1 MEPDCLSPLPA
12 VTIQSLGGEAGVRKL
27 VILEVHMNFQPKGII
42 PAMVTPVT
50 ADGKINVEALKKLT
64 NYLIEGGVHGLF
76 PVGSQGEFYAL
87 TFEEKKRVTEVVVEE
102 ARGRV
107 PVYAGTGAITTRE
120 AIALTKMAEAA
131 GVSAVSVITPFFI
144 RPSEGELFDYYS
156 AVAKATRLPVLLYNN
171 PQRTGINISA
181 EFVARACQVEN
192 IVGIKDS
199 SGDLTLTAE
208 YIRRTKERFS
218 VLAGRDTLIYG
229 TLCYGGKGAIAATAN
244 VAPKVVV
251 EIYEAFKAGDWKR
264 SLEAQFRLAPLRL
277 AFDLGTFPV
286 VIKEALN
293 LIGID
298 AGVGVPPVG
307 GINPAAKEE
316 LRGILRNMGLLQ

>member
-1 MEPDCLSPLPA
+1 MEGKMD
-12 VTIQSLGGEAGVRKL
+12 
-27 VILEVHMNFQPKGII
+27 FQPRGII

-50 ADGKINVEALKKLT
+50 SDGKINVEALRKLT
-64 NYLIEGGVHGLF
+64 NYLIKGGVHGLF

-87 TFEEKKRVTEVVVEE
+87 TFEEKKRVIEVVVEE
-102 ARGRV
+102 TKGRV

-120 AIALTKMAEAA
+120 AVALTKMAEEA
-131 GVSAVSVITPFFI
+131 GVSAVSILTPFFI
-144 RPSEGELFDYYS
+144 RPSEEELFEHYS
-156 AVAKATRLPVLLYNN
+156 AIAKATRLPVLLYNN
-171 PQRTGINISA
+171 PQRTGVNISA
-181 EFVARACQVEN
+181 EFVARASRVEN

-199 SGDLTLTAE
+199 SGDLTLTSE
-208 YIRRTKERFS
+208 YIRRTNEKFS

-251 EIYEAFKAGDWKR
+251 EIYEAFQAGDWKR
-264 SLEAQFRLAPLRL
+264 SLKAQFRLAPLRL

-293 LIGID
+293 LLGID
-298 AGVGVPPVG
+298 AGVGIPPVG
-307 GINPAAKEE
+307 GITPKAKAE
-316 LRGILRNMGLLQ
+316 LKKILKSMELL

>member
-1 MEPDCLSPLPA
+1 
-12 VTIQSLGGEAGVRKL
+12 
-27 VILEVHMNFQPKGII
+27 MNFQPKGII

-50 ADGKINVEALKKLT
+50 SDGKINVEALRKLT
-64 NYLIEGGVHGLF
+64 SYLIQGGVHGLF

-87 TFEEKKRVTEVVVEE
+87 SFDEKKSVIEVVVQETK
-102 ARGRV
+102 GRV

-120 AIALTKMAEAA
+120 AIALTKMSEEA
-131 GVSAVSVITPFFI
+131 GVSAVSVLTPFFI
-144 RPSEGELFDYYS
+144 RPNEEELFEHYS
-156 AVAKATRLPVLLYNN
+156 AIAKATRLPVLLYNN
-171 PQRTGINISA
+171 PQRTGVNISA
-181 EFVARACQVEN
+181 EFVTRASKIEN

-199 SGDLTLTAE
+199 SGDVTLTSE
-208 YIRRTKERFS
+208 YIRRTDDKFS

-244 VAPKVVV
+244 VAPRVVV
-251 EIYEAFKAGDWKR
+251 EIYEAFQAGDWKR

-293 LIGID
+293 LLGID
-298 AGVGVPPVG
+298 AGVGIPPVG
-307 GINPAAKEE
+307 GITPKAKGE
-316 LRGILRNMGLLQ
+316 LKEILKNMELLR

>member
-1 MEPDCLSPLPA
+1 M
-12 VTIQSLGGEAGVRKL
+12 T
-27 VILEVHMNFQPKGII
+27 FQPKGII
-42 PAMVTPVT
+42 PAMVTPIT
-50 ADGKINVEALKKLT
+50 SDGKINVGALRKLT
-64 NYLIEGGVHGLF
+64 NYLIEGDVHGLF

-87 TFEEKKRVTEVVVEE
+87 TFEEKKKVIEVVVEE
-102 ARGRV
+102 TRGRV
-107 PVYAGTGAITTRE
+107 PIYAGTGAITTRE
-120 AIALTKMAEAA
+120 AIALTQMAEAA
-131 GVSAVSVITPFFI
+131 GVSAVSVLTPYFI
-144 RPSEGELFDYYS
+144 HPNEAELFEFYS
-156 AVAKATRLPVLLYNN
+156 AIAKATRLPVLLYNN
-171 PQRTGINISA
+171 PGRTGVTISA
-181 EFVARACQVEN
+181 NFVVRASQVEN

-208 YIRRTKERFS
+208 YIRRTDEKFS

-244 VAPKVVV
+244 VAPKVIV

-298 AGVGVPPVG
+298 AGIGIPPVG
-307 GINPAAKEE
+307 GISPKAREE
-316 LRGILRNMGLLQ
+316 LREILKNMGLL

>member
-1 MEPDCLSPLPA
+1 M
-12 VTIQSLGGEAGVRKL
+12 T
-27 VILEVHMNFQPKGII
+27 FQPKGII
-42 PAMVTPVT
+42 PAMVTPIT
-50 ADGKINVEALKKLT
+50 SNGKINTGALRRLT

-87 TFEEKKRVTEVVVEE
+87 TFDEKKTVIETVVDET
-102 ARGRV
+102 RGRV

-120 AIALTKMAEAA
+120 AIGLTQMAEKA
-131 GVSAVSVITPFFI
+131 GVNAVSVLTPYFI
-144 RPSEGELFDYYS
+144 HPNETELFEFYR
-156 AVAKATRLPVLLYNN
+156 AVASSTRLPVILYNN
-171 PQRTGINISA
+171 PGRTGVTISA
-181 EFVARACQVEN
+181 SFVVRASKIDN

-208 YIRRTKERFS
+208 YIRRTDETFS

-244 VAPKVVV
+244 VAPKIIV
-251 EIYEAFKAGDWKR
+251 EIYEAFVEGDMKR

-277 AFDLGTFPV
+277 AFELGTFPV

-298 AGVGVPPVG
+298 AGAGIAPVG
-307 GINPAAKEE
+307 GIKPEAKEE
-316 LRGILRNMGLLQ
+316 LKKILMEMGLL

>member
-1 MEPDCLSPLPA
+1 MD
-12 VTIQSLGGEAGVRKL
+12 
-27 VILEVHMNFQPKGII
+27 FQPKGII

-50 ADGKINVEALKKLT
+50 SAGKINVEALRKLT
-64 NYLIEGGVHGLF
+64 NYLIQGGVHGLF

-87 TFEEKKRVTEVVVEE
+87 SFDEKKSVIEVVVQETK
-102 ARGRV
+102 GRV

-120 AIALTKMAEAA
+120 AIALTKMAEEA
-131 GVSAVSVITPFFI
+131 GVSAVSVLTPYFI
-144 RPSEGELFDYYS
+144 RPNEEELFQHY
-156 AVAKATRLPVLLYNN
+156 AMIAKATRLPVLLYNN
-171 PQRTGINISA
+171 PQRTGVNISA
-181 EFVARACQVEN
+181 EFVTRASKIEN
-192 IVGIKDS
+192 IIGMKDS
-199 SGDLTLTAE
+199 SGDVTLTSE
-208 YIRRTKERFS
+208 YIRRTGDQFS

-251 EIYEAFKAGDWKR
+251 EIYEAFQAGDWKR

-293 LIGID
+293 LLGID
-298 AGVGVPPVG
+298 AGVGIPPVG
-307 GINPAAKEE
+307 GISPKAKAE
-316 LRGILRNMGLLQ
+316 LKEILKSMGLLR

>member
-1 MEPDCLSPLPA
+1 
-12 VTIQSLGGEAGVRKL
+12 
-27 VILEVHMNFQPKGII
+27 MNFQPKGII

-50 ADGKINVEALKKLT
+50 SSGKINVKALRKLT
-64 NYLIEGGVHGLF
+64 NYLIKGGVHGLF

-87 TFEEKKRVTEVVVEE
+87 TFEEKKRVIEAVVEE
-102 ARGRV
+102 TRGRV
-107 PVYAGTGAITTRE
+107 PVYAGTGAVTTRE
-120 AIALTKMAEAA
+120 AIALTKMAEKA
-131 GVSAVSVITPFFI
+131 GVSAVSVLTPFFI
-144 RPSEGELFDYYS
+144 RPNDEELFEHYKKI
-156 AVAKATRLPVLLYNN
+156 AKATRLPVLLYNN
-171 PQRTGINISA
+171 PQRTGVPISA
-181 EFVARACQVEN
+181 DFVVRASKIEN

-199 SGDLTLTAE
+199 SGDLTLTSE
-208 YIRRTKERFS
+208 YIRRTGKNFS

-251 EIYEAFKAGDWKR
+251 EIYEAFQAGDWKR

-298 AGVGVPPVG
+298 AGVGIPPVG
-307 GINPAAKEE
+307 GITPKAKAD
-316 LRGILRNMGLLQ
+316 LKGILMHLGLPN

>member
-1 MEPDCLSPLPA
+1 M
-12 VTIQSLGGEAGVRKL
+12 K
-27 VILEVHMNFQPKGII
+27 FQPKGII
-42 PAMVTPVT
+42 PAMVTPFSKE
-50 ADGKINVEALKKLT
+50 GKINVAALRKLT
-64 NYLIEGGVHGLF
+64 TYLIEGGVHGLF

-87 TFEEKKRVTEVVVEE
+87 TYEEKKLVIETVVEE

-120 AIALTKMAEAA
+120 AIGLTKMAEAS
-131 GVSAVSVITPFFI
+131 GVSAVSVLTPFFI
-144 RPSEGELFDYYS
+144 HPNETELFEFYS
-156 AVAKATRLPVLLYNN
+156 AIAKSTQLPVLLYNN
-171 PQRTGINISA
+171 PGRTGVNISA
-181 EFVARACQVEN
+181 NFVVRASKVEN

-208 YIRRTKERFS
+208 YIRRTGETFS

-244 VAPKVVV
+244 VAPKVIV
-251 EIYEAFKAGDWKR
+251 EIYEAFMAGDHKKA
-264 SLEAQFRLAPLRL
+264 LAAQYRLAPLRL

-298 AGVGVPPVG
+298 AGVGISPVG
-307 GINPAAKEE
+307 GMKPEAKEE
-316 LRGILRNMGLLQ
+316 LKGILKEMELL

>member
-1 MEPDCLSPLPA
+1 M
-12 VTIQSLGGEAGVRKL
+12 K
-27 VILEVHMNFQPKGII
+27 FQPRGII
-42 PAMVTPVT
+42 PAMVTPFSKE
-50 ADGKINVEALKKLT
+50 GKINVAALRKLT
-64 NYLIEGGVHGLF
+64 TYLIEGGVHGLF

-87 TFEEKKRVTEVVVEE
+87 TYEEKKLVIETVVEE

-120 AIALTKMAEAA
+120 AIGLTKMAEAS
-131 GVSAVSVITPFFI
+131 GVSAVSVLTPFFI
-144 RPSEGELFDYYS
+144 HPNETELFEFYS
-156 AVAKATRLPVLLYNN
+156 AIAKSTQLPVLLYNN
-171 PQRTGINISA
+171 PGRTGVNISA
-181 EFVARACQVEN
+181 NFVVRASKVEN

-208 YIRRTKERFS
+208 YIRRTGETFS

-244 VAPKVVV
+244 VAPKVIV
-251 EIYEAFKAGDWKR
+251 EIYEAFMAGDHKKA
-264 SLEAQFRLAPLRL
+264 LAAQYRLAPLRL

-298 AGVGVPPVG
+298 AGVGISPVG
-307 GINPAAKEE
+307 GMKPEAKEE
-316 LRGILRNMGLLQ
+316 LKGILKEMELL

>member
-1 MEPDCLSPLPA
+1 MD
-12 VTIQSLGGEAGVRKL
+12 
-27 VILEVHMNFQPKGII
+27 FQPKGII
-42 PAMVTPVT
+42 SAMVTPVRS
-50 ADGKINVEALKKLT
+50 DGKINVGSLRKLT

-87 TFEEKKRVTEVVVEE
+87 TFEEKKKVIEVVVDET
-102 ARGRV
+102 RGRV
-107 PVYAGTGAITTRE
+107 PVYAGTGAIATRE
-120 AIALTKMAEAA
+120 AIALTQMAEAA
-131 GVSAVSVITPFFI
+131 GVSAVSVLTPFFI
-144 RPSEGELFDYYS
+144 YPNESELFDFYS
-156 AVAKATRLPVLLYNN
+156 AIAKATRLPVLLYSN
-171 PQRTGINISA
+171 PGRTGVTISA
-181 EFVARACQVEN
+181 NLVARASKIEN

-208 YIRRTKERFS
+208 YIRRTDEKFS

-244 VAPKVVV
+244 VAPKVIV
-251 EIYEAFKAGDWKR
+251 EIYEAFQAGDLKR

-298 AGVGVPPVG
+298 AGVGIPPVG
-307 GINPAAKEE
+307 GISLKAKEE
-316 LRGILRNMGLLQ
+316 LKEILRNMGLLG

>member
-1 MEPDCLSPLPA
+1 MD
-12 VTIQSLGGEAGVRKL
+12 
-27 VILEVHMNFQPKGII
+27 FQPRGII

-50 ADGKINVEALKKLT
+50 SDGKINVEALRKLT
-64 NYLIEGGVHGLF
+64 NYLIKGGVHGLF

-87 TFEEKKRVTEVVVEE
+87 TFEEKKRVIEVVVEE
-102 ARGRV
+102 TKRRV
-107 PVYAGTGAITTRE
+107 PVYAGTGAVTTRE
-120 AIALTKMAEAA
+120 AIALTKMAEEA
-131 GVSAVSVITPFFI
+131 GVSAVSILTPFFI
-144 RPSEGELFDYYS
+144 RPNEEELFEHYS
-156 AVAKATRLPVLLYNN
+156 AIAKATRLPVLLYNN
-171 PQRTGINISA
+171 PQRTGVNISA
-181 EFVARACQVEN
+181 EFVARASRVEN

-199 SGDLTLTAE
+199 SGDLTLTSE
-208 YIRRTKERFS
+208 YIRRTNEKFS

-244 VAPKVVV
+244 VTPKVVV
-251 EIYEAFKAGDWKR
+251 EIYEAFQAGDWKR

-298 AGVGVPPVG
+298 AGVGIPPVG
-307 GINPAAKEE
+307 GISSKGKKELKEILKSME
-316 LRGILRNMGLLQ
+316 LL

>member
-1 MEPDCLSPLPA
+1 
-12 VTIQSLGGEAGVRKL
+12 
-27 VILEVHMNFQPKGII
+27 MNFQPKGII

-50 ADGKINVEALKKLT
+50 TDGKINVEALRKLT

-87 TFEEKKRVTEVVVEE
+87 TFEEKKKVLEVVVDE

-107 PVYAGTGAITTRE
+107 PVYAGTGAITIRE

-131 GVSAVSVITPFFI
+131 GVSAVSVLTPFFI
-144 RPSEGELFDYYS
+144 HPNETELFEFYS
-156 AVAKATRLPVLLYNN
+156 AIAKATRLPVLLYNN
-171 PQRTGINISA
+171 PGRTGVTISA
-181 EFVARACQVEN
+181 NFVVLASKVEN

-208 YIRRTKERFS
+208 YIRRTDEKFS

-244 VAPKVVV
+244 VAPKVIV
-251 EIYEAFKAGDWKR
+251 EIYEAFQKGDLKR

-293 LIGID
+293 LIGIE
-298 AGVGVPPVG
+298 AGVGIPPVG
-307 GINPAAKEE
+307 GITPKAKEE
-316 LRGILRNMGLLQ
+316 LKEILKNMGLL

>member
-1 MEPDCLSPLPA
+1 MD
-12 VTIQSLGGEAGVRKL
+12 
-27 VILEVHMNFQPKGII
+27 FQPKGII

-50 ADGKINVEALKKLT
+50 ADGKINAQALRKLT
-64 NYLIEGGVHGLF
+64 NYLIDGGVHGLF

-87 TFEEKKRVTEVVVEE
+87 TFEEKKRVIEIVVEE

-120 AIALTKMAEAA
+120 AIALTKMAEEA
-131 GVSAVSVITPFFI
+131 GVSAVSILTPFFI
-144 RPSEGELFDYYS
+144 RPNDDELFEHY
-156 AVAKATRLPVLLYNN
+156 KMITNATRLPVLLYNN
-171 PQRTGINISA
+171 PQRTGVPISA
-181 EFVARACQVEN
+181 DFVVRASKIEN

-199 SGDLTLTAE
+199 SGDLTLTSE
-208 YIRRTKERFS
+208 YIRRTDSQFS

-244 VAPKVVV
+244 VAPRVVV
-251 EIYEAFKAGDWKR
+251 EIYEAFQAGDWKR

-293 LIGID
+293 LMSID
-298 AGVGVPPVG
+298 AGVGIPPVG
-307 GINPAAKEE
+307 GISSKANEDLKE
-316 LRGILRNMGLLQ
+316 ILKKMKLL